1 MEEQRWY
8 LTLSGELLGNINAH
22 YAPAVTAFAQEYDVQ
37 GLDIWAVQLARSEEP
52 KPYTPDVVLERS
64 PYSSR
69 DIILER
75 MAESVDRGVLD
86 QVSLEVYTL
95 SDKGRALAEAIPVAV
110 VETAAAMQPIPQD
123 QSERLASLLRQVVD
137 DCLAVPEPNKPCL
150 RRSRT
155 YDMGP
160 DTPVV
165 ERIRRYL
172 GDLAAFRDDVHIAAW
187 RAYGVS
193 GIEWDAFSHVQ
204 GQYVFGDPA
213 VTAVDLAEKLGGFY
227 GYDSAAYEQ
236 ALQAVVG
243 RGWLV
248 AENGRYRTTPE
259 GERVRQGI
267 EAETDR
273 LYFSPWSLSQAEL
286 DEMQSLMTQMRDAL
300 QPSEENES

>member
-1 MEEQRWY
+1 MEEQTWY
-8 LTLSGELLGNINAH
+8 LVLSGELLGNINAH
-22 YAPAVTAFAQEYDVQ
+22 YASAVTAFVQEYDVQ

-75 MAESVDRGVLD
+75 MAESMDRGVLD

-123 QSERLASLLRQVVD
+123 QSERLALLLRQIVD
-137 DCLAVPEPNKPCL
+137 DCLAAPEPDRPCL
-150 RRSRT
+150 RRSRS

-160 DTPVV
+160 EAPVV

-172 GDLAAFRDDVHIAAW
+172 GDLAAFRDDAHMAAW

-193 GIEWDAFSHVQ
+193 GIEWDAFSHIQ
-204 GQYVFGDPA
+204 GQYVFGEPVA
-213 VTAVDLAEKLGGFY
+213 TAVDLTEKLGEFH
-227 GYDSAAYEQ
+227 GYDSVAYEQ
-236 ALQAVVG
+236 ALHAVAE
-243 RGWLV
+243 RGWL
-248 AENGRYRTTPE
+248 AGENGRYRTTPE
-259 GERVRQGI
+259 GEQIRQAV
-267 EAETDR
+267 EDETDR
-273 LYFSPWSLSQAEL
+273 LFYTPWSLSQAEL
-286 DEMQSLMTQMRDAL
+286 ADMRSLMTQMRDAL
-300 QPSEENES
+300 QPSEEDEG